1 MNTTVDSLKALY
13 VKFGGDPDNVAAIST
28 IPDMIDALTEIVDVS
43 GGGSGG
49 SGQSITVNGE
59 RIVIV

>member
-13 VKFGGDPDNVAAIST
+13 VKFGGNPEDVADIIL
-28 IPDMIDALTEIVDVS
+28 IPDMIDALTEIVDVE
-43 GGGSGG
+43 GGG

-59 RIVIV
+59 RIVIA